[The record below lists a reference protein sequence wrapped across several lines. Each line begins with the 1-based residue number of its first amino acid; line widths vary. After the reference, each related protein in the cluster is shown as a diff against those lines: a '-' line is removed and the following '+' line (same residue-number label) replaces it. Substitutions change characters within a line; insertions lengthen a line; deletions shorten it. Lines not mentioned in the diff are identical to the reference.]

1 MMSAMFIA
9 GFVITDEGVD
19 FEELLT
25 QIMKLGKTLPEVKE
39 NDLKEEFST
48 FVKISTVEFNKLSKM
63 LQTPNSE

>member
-39 NDLKEEFST
+39 KDLKEEFST

-63 LQTPNSE
+63 L